1 MLEYNPG
8 SLHII
13 QKKCIPKATFGSQD
27 KKLKTQSCLI
37 LIYSKMHDVQHLLYS
52 THTQEQ
58 CIVLEL
64 MAIKKFIGSPHYKGR
79 ELWDIL
85 LCKIFLLKFKK

>member
-1 MLEYNPG
+1 
-8 SLHII
+8 
-13 QKKCIPKATFGSQD
+13 
-27 KKLKTQSCLI
+27 
-37 LIYSKMHDVQHLLYS
+37 MHDVQHLLYG

-64 MAIKKFIGSPHYKGR
+64 MAIKKFIDSPHYKGR

-85 LCKIFLLKFKK
+85 LCEILLLKFQKYREGILLHVILLYDFVK

>member
-1 MLEYNPG
+1 M
-8 SLHII
+8 
-13 QKKCIPKATFGSQD
+13 
-27 KKLKTQSCLI
+27 I

-52 THTQEQ
+52 SHTQEQ

-64 MAIKKFIGSPHYKGR
+64 MAIKKFIDSLHYKGR

-85 LCKIFLLKFKK
+85 LCEIFLLQFQKKGEGILLPVILRYDFVK